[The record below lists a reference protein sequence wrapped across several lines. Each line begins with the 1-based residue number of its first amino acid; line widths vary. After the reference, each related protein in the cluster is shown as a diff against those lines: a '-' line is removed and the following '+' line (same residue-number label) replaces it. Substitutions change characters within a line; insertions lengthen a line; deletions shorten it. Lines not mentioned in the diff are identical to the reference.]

1 MDKQERA
8 PSALD
13 ALSDAEYDRRVSDAI
28 GALMDRFEDEIASDD
43 PLEAE
48 LRFAAAPTALRNI
61 LAHLIAEHCVDQPRP
76 FRTVKEMIRE
86 LDLERMALAMLK
98 DLQAEDSGETPA
110 GD

>member
-1 MDKQERA
+1 MDKQDRA
-8 PSALD
+8 PSALE
-13 ALSDAEYDRRVSDAI
+13 ALSDAEYDHRVSEAI
-28 GALMDRFEDEIASDD
+28 GTLMDRFEDEIASDD

-76 FRTVKEMIRE
+76 YRTVKEMIRE

-98 DLQAEDSGETPA
+98 DLQAED
-110 GD
+110 GDEAPSAD

>member
-1 MDKQERA
+1 MNEKERA

-13 ALSDAEYDRRVSDAI
+13 ALSEAEYDRRVSDTIA
-28 GALMDRFEDEIASDD
+28 ALMDRFEEEVASDD

-61 LAHLIAEHCVDQPRP
+61 LAHLIAEHCLDQPRP
-76 FRTVKEMIRE
+76 YRTVKEMIRE

-98 DLQAEDSGETPA
+98 DLQAEDGGGAA
-110 GD
+110 GAD

>member
-1 MDKQERA
+1 
-8 PSALD
+8 
-13 ALSDAEYDRRVSDAI
+13 VSDAI
-28 GALMDRFEDEIASDD
+28 GALMDRIEDEIASDD

-61 LAHLIAEHCVDQPRP
+61 LAHLIAEHCIDQPRP

-98 DLQAEDSGETPA
+98 DLQAENGGEAPGAT
-110 GD
+110 

>member
-1 MDKQERA
+1 MNEKEPA
-8 PSALD
+8 PSPLD
-13 ALSDAEYDRRVSDAI
+13 ALSDAEYDRRVSDTI

-61 LAHLIAEHCVDQPRP
+61 LAHLIAEHCLDQPRP
-76 FRTVKEMIRE
+76 YRTVKEMIRE

-98 DLQAEDSGETPA
+98 DLQAEDGGAEPSSA
-110 GD
+110 

>member
-1 MDKQERA
+1 MDKEERT

-28 GALMDRFEDEIASDD
+28 GALMDRIEDEIASDD

-98 DLQAEDSGETPA
+98 DLQAEDGGAEPA
-110 GD
+110 ES